1 MNWSWFFDGIGT
13 EIIAIIIGLLLGG
26 IEVYKVVIKSK
37 SKQIQKAGNN
47 SKQTQIYEVGSSS
60 ESQKTK
66 ANLNQKQVAGDDSEQ
81 VQTGS
86 IKHE

>member
-13 EIIAIIIGLLLGG
+13 EIIAIIVGLLLGG
-26 IEVYKVVIKSK
+26 IVVYKVVIKSK
-37 SKQIQKAGNN
+37 SKQVQKAGNN

-86 IKHE
+86 IRHE